1 MSLFSRSREDEPQ
14 DETMITQQSAH
25 LYEDKRYRREYANK
39 LSSGILTFAGT
50 VFAVALTCI
59 SIIYKG
65 NTVNDDSID
74 LNGLLQY
81 LCTLIFLFPAL
92 YSIMT
97 YKFYLENSVRIDTIS
112 AYQFEIAK
120 EDITWEKAKKNANLN
135 YYYDEYNNINDGYK
149 TFKYVYLLSLFL
161 SFISYANTLHC
172 FPVSKVPLEN
182 GIVVISCATTVMIL
196 VLLKHKWVTFYTKM
210 RLSFI
215 KKDPT
220 LMFIILFLIGV
231 IFFVCLC
238 VIALYDAEKKPYEVY
253 AGITFLVLGAT
264 SLLSPRFK
272 LEATRANLIAKHI
285 AYKFSIVINSENRY
299 TERDSTY
306 YEDFVL
312 SLLRERVLRKTN
324 TEMLKTINIYLYE
337 LPDPEV
343 YDPET
348 KKFFTIYNSVRVEE
362 IKKTALLNAYDKYE
376 NGFVR

>member
-120 EDITWEKAKKNANLN
+120 EDITWEKA
-135 YYYDEYNNINDGYK
+135 
-149 TFKYVYLLSLFL
+149 V
-161 SFISYANTLHC
+161 
-172 FPVSKVPLEN
+172 
-182 GIVVISCATTVMIL
+182 
-196 VLLKHKWVTFYTKM
+196 
-210 RLSFI
+210 
-215 KKDPT
+215 
-220 LMFIILFLIGV
+220 
-231 IFFVCLC
+231 
-238 VIALYDAEKKPYEVY
+238 
-253 AGITFLVLGAT
+253 
-264 SLLSPRFK
+264 
-272 LEATRANLIAKHI
+272 
-285 AYKFSIVINSENRY
+285 
-299 TERDSTY
+299 
-306 YEDFVL
+306 
-312 SLLRERVLRKTN
+312 
-324 TEMLKTINIYLYE
+324 
-337 LPDPEV
+337 
-343 YDPET
+343 
-348 KKFFTIYNSVRVEE
+348 
-362 IKKTALLNAYDKYE
+362 
-376 NGFVR
+376 

>member
-14 DETMITQQSAH
+14 DETMVPQQSAH

-65 NTVNDDSID
+65 NTVNDDSVD

-182 GIVVISCATTVMIL
+182 EIVVIGGAVIIMML
-196 VLLKHKWVTFYTKM
+196 VLLKHKYVTVYRIT
-210 RLSFI
+210 RL
-215 KKDPT
+215 
-220 LMFIILFLIGV
+220 
-231 IFFVCLC
+231 
-238 VIALYDAEKKPYEVY
+238 
-253 AGITFLVLGAT
+253 
-264 SLLSPRFK
+264 
-272 LEATRANLIAKHI
+272 
-285 AYKFSIVINSENRY
+285 
-299 TERDSTY
+299 
-306 YEDFVL
+306 
-312 SLLRERVLRKTN
+312 
-324 TEMLKTINIYLYE
+324 
-337 LPDPEV
+337 
-343 YDPET
+343 
-348 KKFFTIYNSVRVEE
+348 
-362 IKKTALLNAYDKYE
+362 
-376 NGFVR
+376 